1 MKSAWRKETPTSI
14 LQSVL
19 PPLTRAKK
27 KSGDWSLRF
36 CCSCSVRGFFE
47 PPAERARTFFSIFIV
62 GFVLLEFH
70 CLLVLEVHPWVCSEV
85 FFSLIVSRDWNFFW
99 VLGCAVWT
107 FVPRLNSYRNAFHA
121 TACGSTWRKPRRRR
135 TEKIAR
141 LEFSW
146 APFAVT
152 SRWWNNEGSWELQVI
167 ACEFCVLV
175 WAAFRPLKKWRIWR
189 VFNKDNAKRLGG
201 ICGFS
206 WFVCLCCRICEFV
219 QFGHWACPFLIIR
232 LYSWIE
238 PRSYIG
244 RTPEKKS
251 MADSS
256 QW

>member
-1 MKSAWRKETPTSI
+1 MEKRDTHLNTPKCPSSLNTGEKKNLAIDLWGFVVLVPCEGSLSRLLKE
-14 LQSVL
+14 LAL
-19 PPLTRAKK
+19 
-27 KSGDWSLRF
+27 
-36 CCSCSVRGFFE
+36 
-47 PPAERARTFFSIFIV
+47 FFSIFIV

-219 QFGHWACPFLIIR
+219 QFGHWPCPFFDYTFIQLDR
-232 LYSWIE
+232 ASELHRAHS
-238 PRSYIG
+238 G
-244 RTPEKKS
+244 KKS